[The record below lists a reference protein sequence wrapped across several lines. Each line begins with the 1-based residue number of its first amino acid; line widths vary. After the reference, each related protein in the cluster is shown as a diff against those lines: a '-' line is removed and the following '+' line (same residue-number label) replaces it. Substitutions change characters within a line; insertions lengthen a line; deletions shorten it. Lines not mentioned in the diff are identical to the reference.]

1 MYNVKY
7 LGKKLNNNPELKD
20 AFIEAYEKIIAVTD
34 KMMEEMAE
42 SEEAE
47 SSKI

>member
-1 MYNVKY
+1 MYNVRY
-7 LGKKLNNNPELKD
+7 MGKKLNNNPLKD
-20 AFIEAYEKIIAVTD
+20 AFIEAYEKIIALTD

-42 SEEAE
+42 VEEAE